1 MLAVLEFATSN
12 FSPSRHCSIIR
23 DVMNRQKRQPSWTPQ
38 IMTVVTAAMV
48 IGLLS
53 LSGCITARTRTLL
66 SASAVARLGGAGSV
80 VEVEKTNNSPVA
92 HSWAKWWQEVE
103 PPSQRT
109 TLLLRRYDLEDA
121 NLKSPDQVIR
131 WLHQLIQERPSLE
144 EVHALAELAE
154 KQARWS
160 ASTGDAERATRMYS
174 TAIIHAYRFL
184 FDGDLNIARNAYDPQ
199 FRSICDIYN
208 RSLEALLREAIVDE
222 NFGDG
227 YQAVLGTTE
236 QGINVTVQIDG
247 RWKDQRFER
256 FELVS
261 DYKVSGFENEHRT
274 YGLGAPLIA
283 VRTSGLQVDD
293 AFEKHYPPE
302 LTIPL
307 TAFLHLQP
315 KSKAAPTATGNSVD
329 SDHAQMQTAVL
340 TLYDPLVKTYARA
353 ENINVPL
360 ESNTTTPLAYGL
372 KDPLINH
379 RVLATAS
386 LLNAEFAPEAYG
398 MFLVEPYD
406 PNKIPVVMVH
416 GLWDGPST
424 WAHMINDLAVN
435 RELRENYQFWFY
447 SYPTAQ
453 PFWVSASQF
462 RRDLKAIRAE
472 VDPQR
477 TNPVMDEMVLV
488 GHSMGGL
495 VSMLQTIDSGDR
507 FWDIVSDMPMDELD
521 GDPKTIEAVREM
533 FYFKSNPAIK
543 NLITLATP
551 FEGSDLANRTAQ
563 WVSQRLITLPSL
575 ITNDFEKLAIQNVSI
590 LKNPYLLTRSN
601 SINSLATTNPM
612 FEAIAESPLP
622 KSLSFHNVV
631 GRLDKTGVFGRQT
644 AEDSNVGDG
653 VVALSS
659 AVNDRAISQAF
670 VAAEHS
676 TLHQHPGSILEVR
689 RLLLEQLAENDRVQ
703 PRHLPPSIRSADS
716 ESYYQQ

>member
-1 MLAVLEFATSN
+1 MAVL
-12 FSPSRHCSIIR
+12 
-23 DVMNRQKRQPSWTPQ
+23 
-38 IMTVVTAAMV
+38 TAAMILGV
-48 IGLLS
+48 LS
-53 LSGCITARTRTLL
+53 LSGCITPHTRTLL

-80 VEVEKTNNSPVA
+80 VEVEKTNHNPSA
-92 HSWAKWWQEVE
+92 LSWTKWWQEVE

-109 TLLLRRYDLEDA
+109 ALLLRRYDLEEA
-121 NLKSPDQVIR
+121 NLKSPDQVIL
-131 WLHQLIQERPSLE
+131 WLHQLTQNRPSLE

-160 ASTGDAERATRMYS
+160 ASTGDTARATRMYS
-174 TAIIHAYRFL
+174 TAIIHAYQFL

-208 RSLEALLREAIVDE
+208 RSLEALLRQAIVDE
-222 NFGDG
+222 KFGDG

-236 QGINVTVQIDG
+236 QGVQLTVKIDG
-247 RWKDQRFER
+247 RWKDQPFER

-283 VRTSGLQVDD
+283 IRKSGLPVDD
-293 AFEKHYPPE
+293 ALEKHYPPE

-315 KSKAAPTATGNSVD
+315 KSKILAGTNGSSVGLKPEI
-329 SDHAQMQTAVL
+329 QTALL
-340 TLYDPLVKTYARA
+340 TLYDPLEKTYARA
-353 ENINVPL
+353 ENITVPL

-372 KDPLINH
+372 RDPLINH

-398 MFLVEPYD
+398 MFMVEPYD

-462 RRDLKAIRAE
+462 RKDLKAIRAE
-472 VDPQR
+472 VDPQGV
-477 TNPVMDEMVLV
+477 NPVMDDMVMI

-495 VSMLQTIDSGDR
+495 ISMLQTVDSGDR
-507 FWDIVSDMPMDELD
+507 FWDIVSDQPIEELQ
-521 GDPKTIEAVREM
+521 GDPETIAAVQEM
-533 FYFKSNPAIK
+533 FYFKANPSIK

-551 FEGSDLANRTAQ
+551 FQGSDLANRTAQ

-575 ITNDFEKLAIQNVSI
+575 ITNDFEKLAIKNYDI

-601 SINSLATTNPM
+601 SINSLATTSPM
-612 FEAIAESPLP
+612 FKAIAESELP
-622 KSLSFHNVV
+622 KGLSFHNIV
-631 GRLDKTGVFGRQT
+631 GRLDKTGVFNRQT
-644 AEDSNVGDG
+644 AADSNVGDG
-653 VVALSS
+653 VVGLSS
-659 AVNDRAISQAF
+659 GVNPRAITQVF
-670 VAAEHS
+670 VPAEHS
-676 TLHQHPGSILEVR
+676 VMHQHPGSILEVR
-689 RLLLEQLAENDRVQ
+689 RLLLEQLAADDRVQ
-703 PRHLPPSIRSADS
+703 PRPIPPSIRSANS